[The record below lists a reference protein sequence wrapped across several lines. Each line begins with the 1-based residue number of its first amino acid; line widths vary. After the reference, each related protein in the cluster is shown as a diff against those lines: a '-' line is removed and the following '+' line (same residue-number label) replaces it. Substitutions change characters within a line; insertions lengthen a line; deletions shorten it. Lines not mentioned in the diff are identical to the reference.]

1 MANAPTAAIIEVI
14 RLRNWFCWLLLLV
27 LCLGTGTAFGA
38 SSADTK
44 QVVPDEASPTLAP
57 RFIHYNRM
65 SSLARQ
71 AAAEGGF
78 SQIAINSVP
87 HWSSAFS
94 HDGTIYPYTI
104 VGNKPA
110 TGGTTQIRTALLPIS
125 LEFDEY
131 VDRQGKPLVL
141 DVVPAIARVLQ
152 SPNFVPYNYGTGDVQ
167 FADAVQRAQFA
178 SYAAPNW
185 HTQLASPRVLAPVL
199 LEVPVGAAKLYQ
211 SASGVLYAKVDFN
224 FFASQINTVTQMAGL
239 QVDEFPVLLAANTLL
254 YENGDAS
261 QCCILGFHTAY
272 ETAHGRNS
280 ISVQTFAYASWLD
293 VGIFRDPEIAD
304 VLPLSHEISEWMNDP
319 FVSNAAPG
327 WLSPDGHG
335 CQEHITTGDP
345 VEVLPHPSF
354 EVALNGFTY
363 HPQTQALLQWFTRES
378 PSSAFD
384 HAYSFP
390 DTSALKTPSQACQ

>member
-1 MANAPTAAIIEVI
+1 MRDWSRWLVILFLCFCAATALA
-14 RLRNWFCWLLLLV
+14 
-27 LCLGTGTAFGA
+27 A
-38 SSADTK
+38 SGGGPGRIVSD
-44 QVVPDEASPTLAP
+44 DASPALAP

-71 AAAEGGF
+71 AAAQGSF
-78 SQIAINSVP
+78 SRIAINSVP

-94 HDGTIYPYTI
+94 HDGTVYPFTI

-110 TGGTTQIRTALLPIS
+110 AGGLTQIHTALLPIS

-131 VDRQGKPLVL
+131 VDEQGKPIVL
-141 DVVPAIARVLQ
+141 DATDAVGRVLQ
-152 SPNFVPYNYGTGDVQ
+152 SPNFVSYNYGNGDTQ

-178 SYAAPNW
+178 SLASSNW
-185 HTQLASPRVLAPVL
+185 HTQLGAPRLLMPVL
-199 LEVPVGAAKLYQ
+199 LEVPVGAAKLYR

-224 FFASQINTVTQMAGL
+224 FFASQINTITQMAGL
-239 QVDEFPVLLAANTLL
+239 HTDELPILLAANTLL

-272 ETAHGRNS
+272 ETGRTNTS
-280 ISVQTFAYASWLD
+280 ISIQTFTYATWLD
-293 VGIFRDPEIAD
+293 SGIFRDPEIAD

-327 WLSPDGHG
+327 WLSPDGGG
-335 CQEHITTGDP
+335 CERHVTTGDP
-345 VEVLPHPSF
+345 VEVLPHPAY
-354 EVALNGFTY
+354 EVTVNGVTY

-390 DTSALKTPSQACQ
+390 DTSALRAPSQACQ

>member
-1 MANAPTAAIIEVI
+1 M
-14 RLRNWFCWLLLLV
+14 RNWFFRLMLLV
-27 LCLGTGTAFGA
+27 LCLGTG
-38 SSADTK
+38 SAVAGNAADSR
-44 QVVPDEASPTLAP
+44 QAVPEEASPSLAP
-57 RFIHYNRM
+57 RFIRYNRM
-65 SSLARQ
+65 SALARQ
-71 AAAEGGF
+71 AAAQGGY
-78 SQIAINSVP
+78 SQYAINSVP
-87 HWSSAFS
+87 HWSGAFS
-94 HDGTIYPYTI
+94 HEGTVYPFTI

-110 TGGTTQIRTALLPIS
+110 AGGTTQIRTALLPIS

-131 VDRQGKPLVL
+131 VDQRGKPLIL
-141 DVVPAIARVLQ
+141 DVTPAITRVLQ
-152 SPNFVPYNYGTGDVQ
+152 SPDFVTYNYGNGEVQ

-185 HTQLASPRVLAPVL
+185 HTQLAPPRVLAPVL

-211 SASGVLYAKVDFN
+211 SVNGVLYAQIDFN
-224 FFASQINTVTQMAGL
+224 FFASQINTITQMAGL
-239 QVDEFPVLLAANTLL
+239 QIDEFPILLASNTLL

-272 ETAHGRNS
+272 ETGRGHNS
-280 ISVQTFAYASWLD
+280 LSIQTFAYATWLD
-293 VGIFRDPEIAD
+293 SGIFRDPEIAD

-327 WLSPDGHG
+327 WLSPDGQG
-335 CQEHITTGDP
+335 CQDHITTGDP

-363 HPQTQALLQWFTRES
+363 HPQTQALLQWFTRET
-378 PSSAFD
+378 PSSALD

-390 DTSALKTPSQACQ
+390 DTSALKTPSQACE